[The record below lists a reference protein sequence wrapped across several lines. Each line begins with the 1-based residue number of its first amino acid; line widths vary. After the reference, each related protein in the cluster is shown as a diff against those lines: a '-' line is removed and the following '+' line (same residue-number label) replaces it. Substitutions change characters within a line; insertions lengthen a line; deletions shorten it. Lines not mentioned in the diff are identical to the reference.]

1 MSGIP
6 EGLYRPYLLANFPE
20 ADSRENDGRHPYI
33 AARSGIH
40 ADPPYTISDMG
51 HNDPQ
56 DIKLVGRK
64 YISSYPPDSTSPN
77 RDVIILPVFDKSTV
91 KTAPCNVVLRVPET
105 KRARSSPVTVESSLN
120 PAQYPA
126 AGIGSWAIQA
136 ILVES
141 GGAASRRF
149 VLIREH
155 ATTANYTGVM
165 ITLRHGQRVS
175 GGQPV
180 KNALHGD
187 TTTHVFLTD
196 GVYVASQGDAHVVLV
211 VRDGLLHTFSSSDIH
226 LLRSPS
232 LSLPEY

>member
-1 MSGIP
+1 MSGISD
-6 EGLYRPYLLANFPE
+6 GFYQPYLLTNFPE
-20 ADSRENDGRHPYI
+20 ADSRENDGRHPFI

-56 DIKLVGRK
+56 DIKLVGKK
-64 YISSYPPDSTSPN
+64 YISSYLPDSTSPN
-77 RDVIILPVFDKSTV
+77 RGAIVLLVGDKSTARE
-91 KTAPCNVVLRVPET
+91 TLYNVVLRVPET
-105 KRARSSPVTVESSLN
+105 KRARSSPVIVESSLN
-120 PAQYPA
+120 PAHYPA

-136 ILVES
+136 VLVES
-141 GGAASRRF
+141 DGATSRRF

-155 ATTANYTGVM
+155 TVATSYTGVM
-165 ITLRHGQRVS
+165 VTLRHGQRLS

-196 GVYVASQGDAHVVLV
+196 GVYVASQGDTQVVLV
-211 VRDGLLHTFSSSDIH
+211 VRGGLLHTFSSSDVH

-232 LSLPEY
+232 LSI

>member
-20 ADSRENDGRHPYI
+20 ADFREKDGRHPYI

-51 HNDPQ
+51 HNSPQ
-56 DIKLVGRK
+56 GIKLVGKK

-77 RDVIILPVFDKSTV
+77 RDVIILSVFGKSTV
-91 KTAPCNVVLRVPET
+91 KNAPCNVVLRAPEM
-105 KRARSSPVTVESSLN
+105 KRAQSSHVIVESSLN
-120 PAQYPA
+120 PAHHPA

-141 GGAASRRF
+141 DNATSRRF

-155 ATTANYTGVM
+155 ATTTNYTGVM

-175 GGQPV
+175 SSQLV
-180 KNALHGD
+180 TNALHGD

-196 GVYVASQGDAHVVLV
+196 GIYVASQGDIRVILV
-211 VRDGLLHTFSSSDIH
+211 VRNGLLHTFSSSDIH

-232 LSLPEY
+232 LSI